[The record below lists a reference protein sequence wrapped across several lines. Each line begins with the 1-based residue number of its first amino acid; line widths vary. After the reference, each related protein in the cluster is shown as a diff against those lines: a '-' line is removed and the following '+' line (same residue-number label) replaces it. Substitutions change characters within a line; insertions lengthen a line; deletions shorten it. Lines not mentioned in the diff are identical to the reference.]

1 MRWPVL
7 LLPAHKDYLGS
18 LMGLEIRR
26 EALGDIVLPP
36 DAPGTA
42 YVFALEPA
50 ARLICQELL
59 QAGRTE
65 LAARLLAPDEV
76 PEFRTAERRNMHRN
90 GVVAAA
96 GRRAGRHAA
105 VQPWAWPVELVTAG
119 RVEINHLPAEKR
131 VGPGV
136 RGRCVHGARQ
146 GALSL

>member
-1 MRWPVL
+1 MHRPGAV
-7 LLPAHKDYLGS
+7 LPAHKDYLGS

-65 LAARLLAPDEV
+65 LATRLLAPDEV
-76 PEFRTAERRNMHRN
+76 PEFRTAERRKCTAT

-96 GRRAGRHAA
+96 GRRAGRHVAL
-105 VQPWAWPVELVTAG
+105 QPWAG
-119 RVEINHLPAEKR
+119 
-131 VGPGV
+131 
-136 RGRCVHGARQ
+136 Q
-146 GALSL
+146 

>member
-1 MRWPVL
+1 MCIRDR
-7 LLPAHKDYLGS
+7 DYLGS

-65 LAARLLAPDEV
+65 L
-76 PEFRTAERRNMHRN
+76 T
-90 GVVAAA
+90 
-96 GRRAGRHAA
+96 
-105 VQPWAWPVELVTAG
+105 
-119 RVEINHLPAEKR
+119 
-131 VGPGV
+131 
-136 RGRCVHGARQ
+136 
-146 GALSL
+146 LSLIHISSCAASTPAKC